1 MHLIDL
7 ITVHCA
13 HFKTCTN
20 YWQTNEEHHK
30 KAPPF
35 VKCFHYVIP
44 DPRPNKLQ
52 RKFIVFL
59 HVLQDFWLQH
69 QLVTSWSAS
78 IFRRHLE
85 TPTIKWLSSSDH
97 APVTNQ
103 SRTHD
108 TLPSREFEPQWQLEW
123 DHQFLDIDDVSGQR
137 GQSRYC
143 AKYHQLLWQ
152 GLVFRTQ

>member
-7 ITVHCA
+7 ITVHWV

-97 APVTNQ
+97 LWPIRAELMTHSLHVNSSLSDNWSETISFWTLTMSVVREVSLDTAPNIINFCDKV
-103 SRTHD
+103 
-108 TLPSREFEPQWQLEW
+108 
-123 DHQFLDIDDVSGQR
+123 
-137 GQSRYC
+137 
-143 AKYHQLLWQ
+143 
-152 GLVFRTQ
+152 